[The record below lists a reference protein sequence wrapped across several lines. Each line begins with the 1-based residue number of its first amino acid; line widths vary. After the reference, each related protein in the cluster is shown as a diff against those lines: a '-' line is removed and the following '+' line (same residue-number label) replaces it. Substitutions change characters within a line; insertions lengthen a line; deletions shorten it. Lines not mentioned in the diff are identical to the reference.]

1 MFTDCVLEIM
11 RLPLLCLVLATL
23 ELLGCVATSSKS
35 RTEQRILMDLQWLEM
50 LCRYSSLGWNRPE
63 AGDFVKL
70 YEEMNY
76 LTNSI
81 QQSLRGGFV
90 RSGLKLSREFRLK
103 LGNRL
108 IDTIEKLSM
117 IKQKKK
123 DVYFVK
129 YRLTS
134 LFRRFVLASK

>member
-1 MFTDCVLEIM
+1 MVNDYVSEIM
-11 RLPLLCLVLATL
+11 GFPLLCVVLATF
-23 ELLGCVATSSKS
+23 ELLGCAATSSKS

-50 LCRYSSLGWNRPE
+50 LCRYSSLGNRPE
-63 AGDFVKL
+63 AGDSVKI
-70 YEEMNY
+70 YEDMNY

-90 RSGLKLSREFRLK
+90 RSGFKLSREFRLK

-108 IDTIEKLSM
+108 VDTIEKLSVL
-117 IKQKKK
+117 KNKKK

-134 LFRRFVLASK
+134 LFRRFVLARK